1 MDSFEGSEELFVSIG
16 RAYKT
21 TAAMHFIGMSTIND
35 VPTENKFPGN
45 TSNATSAEKET
56 YFNNVFGKLI
66 DEFVFQKN
74 TNSGANEDEDYV
86 QNYAL
91 IVPYFSHHP
100 HITTERYSRRGRR

>member
-1 MDSFEGSEELFVSIG
+1 
-16 RAYKT
+16 
-21 TAAMHFIGMSTIND
+21 MSTIND

-74 TNSGANEDEDYV
+74 TNSGANEMFK
-86 QNYAL
+86 L
-91 IVPYFSHHP
+91 CIVPYFSHHP
-100 HITTERYSRRGRR
+100 HITTEGYSSRGRW